1 MSPLDELR
9 WAVTAVCGVGL
20 VVGVVCL
27 TGPYWWARAVG
38 AFAVG
43 MASAILCRVWS
54 L

>member
-9 WAVTAVCGVGL
+9 VGVTVVCGVGV

-27 TGPYWWARAVG
+27 TSPYWWARAVG
-38 AFAVG
+38 AVSLG
-43 MASAILCRVWS
+43 MAVAILWDVWR